1 MKKEN
6 KKAFFLYLL
15 LICLIYPQVVFLG
28 KSLIASLYY
37 PKEFI
42 PPGYEDKKP
51 LNIFNIDLG
60 TPAFY
65 EVPVNKLVGDMYL
78 KGEFPLWNPYQ
89 GCGTPLLGQ
98 YSTRALF
105 PYQILEDISPYWL
118 WDYFILGR
126 LLISGFF
133 TFLFLRLL
141 GLSFSPSFFGGV
153 FYMFSGSFIWFVNL
167 EQFTNV
173 AMALPVFIY
182 CLERLYKFNNY
193 QQSFLLSLA
202 LFLVMAGGQP
212 EIALYVLF
220 LGGVYYLFRAR
231 FSLNKYPKFI
241 LACFLGLGFS
251 LPLLLPF
258 LEFTKY
264 CFTAHPFNPAHP
276 SVHMGTVSPTPL
288 RIAISLFMPKFFEM
302 PTWFRITPANGVWD
316 FLGGYIHISC
326 LYLII
331 LGLFLRYRSKKFFLF
346 FLVFGLGIILKNF
359 GIIPFKWLGYLPLFR
374 QSWSPRW
381 AGCVWSFSLA
391 IAGALTLRGL
401 EETKNHKRLSLF
413 PIFIII
419 GLIIYLFW
427 QTDIF
432 QNLQS
437 FIILLS
443 DGIYFPVVL
452 GSFVSLF
459 ILYLVFLLVRFL
471 AKDKLFYLSLLLLV
485 GLESWFYI
493 PKGFGYPYYNFVI
506 SPFIFGALGLFF
518 IVRKYFKLSLI
529 PIFLGFFSVI
539 FIHLISPQD
548 FPLRKT
554 PFPSLGFTHFLKDNL
569 GKDRF
574 LATQTIFFPNFSSAY
589 GLSDVKFINSI
600 SIKWYQKFTERL
612 LPERFG
618 GWEAE
623 RLWFTTIP
631 LNWRSFSLYDY
642 YQNLLNNLKYY
653 SLLSVK
659 YVVTPKSIILP
670 LPLVYTKEVKVY
682 ENPHYFPRVFVVRD
696 VLYVQ
701 DWQTAQNL
709 LDKIDLR
716 KTAVLEKSLTLN
728 SPTSLNLREFSY
740 IKEYKPSKVLI
751 ETQLD
756 KPGLLILTDVF
767 YPGWRVYVDGK
778 EEEILRVDGLL
789 RGVYLKEGKHE
800 VVFSYRPL
808 SFIWG
813 CVGAGI
819 SLLIGVL
826 ILFLQRRN
834 S

>member
-37 PKEFI
+37 PEEFI
-42 PPGYEDKKP
+42 PPQYQGKKP

-65 EVPVNKLVGDMYL
+65 EVPVNKLAGSMYL

-89 GCGTPLLGQ
+89 GCGTPLLAQ
-98 YSTRALF
+98 YSSRVLF

-141 GLSFSPSFFGGV
+141 GLNFFSSFLGGI
-153 FYMFSGSFIWFVNL
+153 FYTFSGSFVWFINL

-173 AMALPVFIY
+173 AMALPIFIY

-193 QQSFLLSLA
+193 QEAFLLSLA

-231 FSLNKYPKFI
+231 FSLDKYPKFI
-241 LACFLGLGFS
+241 LACLLGSGFS
-251 LPLLLPF
+251 LPLLIPF
-258 LEFTKY
+258 LEFTRY
-264 CFTAHPFNPAHP
+264 YFTAHPFSPAHP
-276 SVHMGTVSPTPL
+276 LVHMGTVSPTPL

-331 LGLFLRYRSKKFFLF
+331 LGLFLRYKNKKFFLF

-381 AGCVWSFSLA
+381 AGCVWNFSLA
-391 IAGALTLRGL
+391 TAAALTLQGL
-401 EETKNHKRLSLF
+401 EEVKNHKRLSLF

-427 QTDIF
+427 QTNIL
-432 QNLQS
+432 QNLHS
-437 FIILLS
+437 FTILFS
-443 DGIYFPVVL
+443 DNIYFPVVL
-452 GSFVSLF
+452 GTFISLL
-459 ILYLVFLLVRFL
+459 ILYLVFLLVRFF
-471 AKDKLFYLSLLLLV
+471 AKDKFFYLSLLLLV
-485 GLESWFYI
+485 GFESWFYI
-493 PKGFGYPYYNFVI
+493 PRGFGYPYCNFTVI
-506 SPFIFGALGLFF
+506 PLIFGILGLFF
-518 IVRKYFKLSLI
+518 LVRRYFKLSLVS
-529 PIFLGFFSVI
+529 IFLGLFSVI
-539 FIHLISPQD
+539 SIHLISPQD
-548 FPLRKT
+548 FPSRKN
-554 PFPSLGFTHFLKDNL
+554 PFPSLGFTRFLKDNL
-569 GKDRF
+569 GKKRF
-574 LATQTIFFPNFSSAY
+574 LATQTIFFPNFASAY

-600 SIKWYQKFTERL
+600 SIEWYQKFAERL

-618 GWEAE
+618 GWEAG

-631 LNWRSFSLYDY
+631 LNWRGLSLYDY
-642 YQNLLNNLKYY
+642 YQNLLKNLKYY
-653 SLLSVK
+653 SLLGVK

-682 ENPHYFPRVFVVRD
+682 ENPYCFPRVFVVRD
-696 VLYVQ
+696 TLYAQ
-701 DWQTAQNL
+701 NWQTAQDL

-716 KTAVLEKSLTLN
+716 KTAVLEKPLTLN
-728 SPTSLNLREFSY
+728 FLNSLNLREFSY

-751 ETQLD
+751 ETQLE

-800 VVFSYRPL
+800 VVFFYRPW

-813 CVGAGI
+813 CVGAGG

-826 ILFLQRRN
+826 TLFLRRRR
-834 S
+834 